1 MSRAVSASSSEGSD
15 SEELGD
21 KGEALGFDEL
31 FSNSEPDTRE
41 KGSASSEWCS
51 SGDARM
57 HRWSVD
63 EGMDTVHAQV
73 FDEIGKS
80 EGVTDLEALPE
91 APRNVWVPKVEP
103 REWANNLFAMMPGPL
118 QMWGRQFDGLSDWEV
133 SWERHTTV
141 LPELTRYA
149 KNFQCGERREAVATL
164 FASMGLLQG
173 VDADMFDHLLCKFDP
188 QFGHVQFGVDQEVG
202 VIRFVMSIAD
212 CFYSLIDDRGF
223 SDALFWGVE
232 PMVRDPEQF
241 VAGGVHEPAA
251 KQAWA
256 ELPGVSSYVLHW
268 IQHKVWFKKKE
279 HVIDQ
284 HVKNAAA
291 VTPGSKNFEEE
302 KFQFLDGKIEELLKC
317 GAVERL
323 PRGVVPDVLTRLS
336 LAPKPG
342 AGKDPW
348 RIIMDMRPENARHFS
363 KVVRMEHL
371 AHFPSVFSAGLL
383 LFSLDLKS
391 AYFSVSVDE
400 RLARTMGFEW
410 GGHLYKFKCL
420 PFGFKLAPYV
430 FVKIGRQVV
439 KKWRDQGPGDWRVR
453 FHGWSDAPIHTC
465 GVPCMLYIDDSA
477 GGQEHFGMAVFL
489 RNAMM
494 IELEMLGFSLSAK
507 GSLLPFPQLEFLGML
522 AHLASPTPSWFLPA
536 RKVQALTDLAGELAK
551 LHGEGKQVLCR
562 MAAKCVGK
570 LVSASRAVPVSKLL
584 FREVN
589 ACIYASKQPVWGGSI
604 QLSKAAVQDL
614 LWIVKCFV
622 QWNGQCSPIWLQS
635 RVVPVDCTLIQDAGP
650 RAVGFSMR
658 GVAGVSSV
666 DAPGGLPTEGGK
678 SETLRQ
684 GVLEVATS
692 GVHSFQ
698 STEGTIEL
706 TDDEA
711 MMHHVHKEL
720 WGVFLAVASRRWE
733 LQDRRVCVLVDATT
747 TVAYLSNWGGPSLTC
762 NRMVKKLW
770 GLCAVFN
777 IRIVQISHIAGS
789 VMITSGVD
797 ALSRPYR
804 FARGKEMDRDD
815 WRLREAVFQNLQHL
829 LGTSFTVDRMATRA
843 NRRCIQFCSH
853 SSVDPECFGV
863 SAFSVDWKVD
873 KNGEEAVNYC
883 FPPFYLIARILEHV
897 KECKS
902 SVALLVPWWPSQHW
916 WPDLMRMCTR
926 VWRFPVEE
934 PLFERVKDGEWSV
947 VTGRLSFEP
956 IVCVVD
962 CRSTSV

>member
-1 MSRAVSASSSEGSD
+1 
-15 SEELGD
+15 
-21 KGEALGFDEL
+21 
-31 FSNSEPDTRE
+31 
-41 KGSASSEWCS
+41 
-51 SGDARM
+51 
-57 HRWSVD
+57 
-63 EGMDTVHAQV
+63 
-73 FDEIGKS
+73 
-80 EGVTDLEALPE
+80 
-91 APRNVWVPKVEP
+91 
-103 REWANNLFAMMPGPL
+103 
-118 QMWGRQFDGLSDWEV
+118 
-133 SWERHTTV
+133 
-141 LPELTRYA
+141 
-149 KNFQCGERREAVATL
+149 
-164 FASMGLLQG
+164 
-173 VDADMFDHLLCKFDP
+173 
-188 QFGHVQFGVDQEVG
+188 
-202 VIRFVMSIAD
+202 
-212 CFYSLIDDRGF
+212 
-223 SDALFWGVE
+223 
-232 PMVRDPEQF
+232 
-241 VAGGVHEPAA
+241 
-251 KQAWA
+251 
-256 ELPGVSSYVLHW
+256 
-268 IQHKVWFKKKE
+268 
-279 HVIDQ
+279 
-284 HVKNAAA
+284 
-291 VTPGSKNFEEE
+291 
-302 KFQFLDGKIEELLKC
+302 
-317 GAVERL
+317 
-323 PRGVVPDVLTRLS
+323 
-336 LAPKPG
+336 
-342 AGKDPW
+342 
-348 RIIMDMRPENARHFS
+348 
-363 KVVRMEHL
+363 
-371 AHFPSVFSAGLL
+371 
-383 LFSLDLKS
+383 
-391 AYFSVSVDE
+391 
-400 RLARTMGFEW
+400 
-410 GGHLYKFKCL
+410 
-420 PFGFKLAPYV
+420 
-430 FVKIGRQVV
+430 
-439 KKWRDQGPGDWRVR
+439 
-453 FHGWSDAPIHTC
+453 
-465 GVPCMLYIDDSA
+465 MLYIDDSA

-494 IELEMLGFSLSAK
+494 IELETLGFSLSAK

-614 LWIVKCFV
+614 LWIVRCFV

-658 GVAGVSSV
+658 EVTGVSSV

-815 WRLREAVFQNLQHL
+815 WRLRDAVFQNLQHL

-853 SSVDPECFGV
+853 SSIDPECFGV
-863 SAFSVDWKVD
+863 SAFSVDWKLD
-873 KNGEEAVNYC
+873 KNGQEAVNYC